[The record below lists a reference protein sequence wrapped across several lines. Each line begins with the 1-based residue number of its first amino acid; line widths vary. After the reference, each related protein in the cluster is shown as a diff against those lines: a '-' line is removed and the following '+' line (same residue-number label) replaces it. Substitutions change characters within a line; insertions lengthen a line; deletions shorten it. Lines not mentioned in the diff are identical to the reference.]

1 MRLPRLLWPLLC
13 AGTLVLAAGCGGG
26 DDTPDAT
33 ATPELPGPEDAIAEW
48 VRVNRNVGF
57 VGNCDNAQ
65 QGVDVG
71 KLCMSFLGERGTR
84 RAYSLGPTFSE
95 PTAIAIVESGEQG
108 WTIVSVDNVDPS
120 QAEVPGIDWPL
131 QVGDR
136 VVIIGVGENDCL
148 RIREQPTQQGN
159 QLACMPDGTEG
170 IIQEGPVDAETFT
183 WWRIAGDG
191 YSGWAAG
198 RWLRL
203 PEAIADALNPP
214 VTPTPE
220 G

>member
-1 MRLPRLLWPLLC
+1 
-13 AGTLVLAAGCGGG
+13 
-26 DDTPDAT
+26 
-33 ATPELPGPEDAIAEW
+33 
-48 VRVNRNVGF
+48 
-57 VGNCDNAQ
+57 
-65 QGVDVG
+65 
-71 KLCMSFLGERGTR
+71 
-84 RAYSLGPTFSE
+84 
-95 PTAIAIVESGEQG
+95 
-108 WTIVSVDNVDPS
+108 
-120 QAEVPGIDWPL
+120 
-131 QVGDR
+131 
-136 VVIIGVGENDCL
+136 
-148 RIREQPTQQGN
+148 
-159 QLACMPDGTEG
+159 MPDGTEG